1 MDVKI
6 RHKLIEIEDRVSD
19 RFVILVT
26 NYRWLRI
33 LEVIRYRR
41 SYRPILKNTRQIYKI
56 HSFIYERDFDN
67 MSLVINFSID
77 KWMESMLRITSSQK
91 CSLIH
96 LVIPII
102 SRGHDRGYINVYA
115 LFTSDSRFD
124 RTNGPCSKQVLISCQ
139 KMSGEPILI
148 QASYQ

>member
-41 SYRPILKNTRQIYKI
+41 SNIPILKILGK
-56 HSFIYERDFDN
+56 
-67 MSLVINFSID
+67 SI
-77 KWMESMLRITSSQK
+77 KS
-91 CSLIH
+91 
-96 LVIPII
+96 IPLLMK
-102 SRGHDRGYINVYA
+102 G
-115 LFTSDSRFD
+115 
-124 RTNGPCSKQVLISCQ
+124 
-139 KMSGEPILI
+139 ILI
-148 QASYQ
+148 KCLW

>member
-19 RFVILVT
+19 RLVILVT

-41 SYRPILKNTRQIYKI
+41 SNRPILENTRQIYKI
-56 HSFIYERDFDN
+56 HSFIFERDFDK

-77 KWMESMLRITSSQK
+77 KWTESMLSITSSQK

-102 SRGHDRGYINVYA
+102 
-115 LFTSDSRFD
+115 
-124 RTNGPCSKQVLISCQ
+124 K
-139 KMSGEPILI
+139 PIILNI
-148 QASYQ
+148 QNA

>member
-19 RFVILVT
+19 RYLILIT
-26 NYRWLRI
+26 NNRWLRI
-33 LEVIRYRR
+33 LEVTRNRR
-41 SYRPILKNTRQIYKI
+41 SNRPILKNTGQTYKI
-56 HSFIYERDFDN
+56 HSFIYERDFDK

-77 KWMESMLRITSSQK
+77 KWTESMLSITSSQK

-102 SRGHDRGYINVYA
+102 KPISLNIKNV
-115 LFTSDSRFD
+115 
-124 RTNGPCSKQVLISCQ
+124 
-139 KMSGEPILI
+139 
-148 QASYQ
+148 